1 MKAVK
6 TEQKNTEMKKTMSE
20 DKRRRIMP
28 RNYLLAF
35 RTSEEVKEAI
45 ELLAKS
51 KNISSSKY
59 LHDVITQHYVDVLIE
74 DGIKERNQ

>member
-1 MKAVK
+1 
-6 TEQKNTEMKKTMSE
+6 
-20 DKRRRIMP
+20 MP

-51 KNISSSKY
+51 KNISLSKY

>member
-1 MKAVK
+1 MNK
-6 TEQKNTEMKKTMSE
+6 MKKTMSE
-20 DKRRRIMP
+20 DKRRRPMP

-51 KNISSSKY
+51 KNISLSKY

>member
-1 MKAVK
+1 
-6 TEQKNTEMKKTMSE
+6 MSE